1 MYIVA
6 ASESD
11 KGLVINQL
19 NGAHFKSCK
28 PQVHLQ
34 FELSLAQLSPSLFH
48 YIRYS
53 LVVQIGMDEGGK
65 GKKDIGGMTGDTEAL
80 KDVKLKPRSR
90 SVSPKK
96 LSHIKCDKI
105 LLTGNE

>member
-1 MYIVA
+1 MLSLARLIV
-6 ASESD
+6 
-11 KGLVINQL
+11 NQL
-19 NGAHFKSCK
+19 NETHFKSCK
-28 PQVHLQ
+28 PQFQLQ
-34 FELSLAQLSPSLFH
+34 FELSLAQLSPILFH

-53 LVVQIGMDEGGK
+53 LVVQIGMDDGGE
-65 GKKDIGGMTGDTEAL
+65 GKKYVEGMFGDTGAL
-80 KDVKLKPRSR
+80 KEAKLKPRSR